1 MEDGEVGIENAE
13 QDNEKE
19 EEEEVMAIDVDIYMV
34 FSIRSPPNG
43 STATEEDMSAEWFRW
58 LLPSIPYYS
67 SILFELDH
75 SDAFPQKRF
84 HRVRKPSRPSRLSL
98 LKSNPTYLIYSN
110 RTSNKGLSLAG
121 HYTRPAH
128 GIVGEAT

>member
-34 FSIRSPPNG
+34 FPIRSPPNG

-75 SDAFPQKRF
+75 SDAFPQKD
-84 HRVRKPSRPSRLSL
+84 STESE
-98 LKSNPTYLIYSN
+98 NPPDPH
-110 RTSNKGLSLAG
+110 A
-121 HYTRPAH
+121 
-128 GIVGEAT
+128 